1 MITAILGL
9 AMTSMA
15 PPADPPEKVGF
26 EWGEW
31 SGEAVDEAL
40 AKGRPVFVEFSADWC
55 ATCVFNRKRYLLKKE
70 VARFFEEKKIFAL
83 RADLTQPNR
92 KVENALKKLGRETV
106 PAYVFYLPGEGQDV
120 LFPEVLDPK
129 NFLKL
134 LDEQLK
140 KNSKESSEGG

>member
-15 PPADPPEKVGF
+15 LRADEPEKAGF
-26 EWGEW
+26 EWGKW

-55 ATCVFNRKRYLLKKE
+55 ATCVVNRKRCLLKKE
-70 VARFFEEKKIFAL
+70 VTRFLEERKIVAL
-83 RADLTQPNR
+83 RADLTRANR
-92 KVENALKKLGRETV
+92 KAENALKKLGPETV